1 MEGPAIR
8 YIAGM
13 PLNELHAYEVLTER
27 VGWDDETARA
37 LLAALRK
44 DPPDTLE
51 LRDVLVL
58 RGGLPEDVARAIIYG
73 TIGRERAG
81 AVEASSA

>member
-1 MEGPAIR
+1 
-8 YIAGM
+8 M

-37 LLAALRK
+37 LLAALRE
-44 DPPDTLE
+44 DPPDTLT

-81 AVEASSA
+81 TAETSTG

>member
-1 MEGPAIR
+1 
-8 YIAGM
+8 M
-13 PLNELHAYEVLTER
+13 PLNELWAYEVLTDE

-44 DPPDTLE
+44 DPPDTLA

-58 RGGLPEDVARAIIYG
+58 RGGLPEELARSIIYG
-73 TIGRERAG
+73 TLGRDA
-81 AVEASSA
+81 AKAMDTTAA